1 MITSFL
7 WTDREFKKSEG
18 LCDSSEEFEVEDNFA
33 SFEMP
38 PSASDSIASVSNTQ
52 ITLDQEITSE
62 LQQLFDKEDY
72 QVNHYLPEVS
82 VKDKEGDRFSIFD
95 ELSKKVDY
103 SRQFFIVTRRE
114 APLERV
120 LQIWL
125 RAVGRNPSGI
135 TGTLSIKFIG
145 ENGIDSGAL
154 SKEFLSEQV
163 QIIDT
168 VMF

>member
-1 MITSFL
+1 M
-7 WTDREFKKSEG
+7 
-18 LCDSSEEFEVEDNFA
+18 
-33 SFEMP
+33 
-38 PSASDSIASVSNTQ
+38 
-52 ITLDQEITSE
+52 
-62 LQQLFDKEDY
+62 QQLFDEEDY

-82 VKDKEGDRFSIFD
+82 VEDKEGDRFSIFD
-95 ELSKKVDY
+95 ELSKKVDD

-135 TGTLSIKFIG
+135 TGTLSVKFIG

-154 SKEFLSEQV
+154 SKEFLTE
-163 QIIDT
+163 
-168 VMF
+168 

>member
-1 MITSFL
+1 M
-7 WTDREFKKSEG
+7 
-18 LCDSSEEFEVEDNFA
+18 
-33 SFEMP
+33 
-38 PSASDSIASVSNTQ
+38 
-52 ITLDQEITSE
+52 
-62 LQQLFDKEDY
+62 QQLFDEEDY

-82 VKDKEGDRFSIFD
+82 VEDKEGDRFSIFD
-95 ELSKKVDY
+95 ELSKKVDD

-135 TGTLSIKFIG
+135 TGTLSVKFIG

-154 SKEFLSEQV
+154 SKEFLTEQV
-163 QIIDT
+163 QNIGT
-168 VMF
+168 VMFRDGCPIYPSYLPFIFKMATSPLVAK